1 MRQDCIAAFP
11 ELQLFMATENEATSS
26 GRSAAEEY
34 QRTLGALFAV
44 YWLMRLHGDGLQ
56 SFVYGV
62 GPASCPRFRTL
73 FSIVQVFFHSF

>member
-1 MRQDCIAAFP
+1 
-11 ELQLFMATENEATSS
+11 MATENEATSS

-62 GPASCPRFRTL
+62 GPAGGPDSEP
-73 FSIVQVFFHSF
+73 